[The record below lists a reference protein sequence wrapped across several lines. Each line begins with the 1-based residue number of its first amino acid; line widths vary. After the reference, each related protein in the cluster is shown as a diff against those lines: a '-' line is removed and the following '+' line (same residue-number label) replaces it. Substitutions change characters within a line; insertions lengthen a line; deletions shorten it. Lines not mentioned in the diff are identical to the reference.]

1 MNIPGN
7 PHPNTFVK
15 NLRRSALVYGLYA
28 LAILSLSGCGDFFA
42 KKPTEIE
49 TREILNELSQ
59 IRENPNITNT
69 LPDLYRTPP
78 KRVATKEGVKLFY
91 FTKHHSADNLAK
103 LVKDQ
108 FCTKPVGD
116 AGKRTAIPGYDVS
129 ASPATNQLIY
139 HCPNDAEI
147 DKALNFLE
155 NIDVPPIQVNI
166 DCLILER
173 FGDVT
178 MDYET
183 SIMIENFLGQE
194 ITIGEARGEFTSG
207 VLDELA
213 PAFPGASLREETRS
227 TFGLDFGYWID
238 KGVPGHQV
246 RAVIDMLISRGYLK
260 ILLNPTLET
269 VNGKEATVTIRDFAP
284 YEKIVT
290 GQAGPDAAYN
300 LTDYKW
306 VEDTLTVT
314 PSVFSDG
321 SIGLKT
327 SITIG
332 SKSKP
337 EGVVQASIITERSIK
352 VAENRIPPGQSLVI
366 GGMRK
371 SEKRSVIRGV
381 PFFKDLPII
390 GALFSSKDFEE
401 KATEIIFILTPS
413 ISSGGRE
420 YAEMAEFVRQKHA
433 SPEVKGGIE
442 GVLDDPFGT
451 EAYTEH
457 VEEKASKAEL
467 ERFKADLEK
476 AEAQEELG
484 KMKEMLIDKAY
495 EVFEEKRK
503 AESAGKEARLAQEA
517 AQKAREEAQKARQEQ
532 EKTRAEAEKVRADAE
547 KARTEAQKAKQ
558 QYEQATQEA
567 KKTLEESEKKNKF

>member
-1 MNIPGN
+1 MNICRN
-7 PHPNTFVK
+7 PHPNIFVK
-15 NLRRSALVYGLYA
+15 NLRRLASVYGLGA
-28 LAILSLSGCGDFFA
+28 LAIMALSGCGDFFA
-42 KKPTEIE
+42 KKPAEIQA
-49 TREILNELSQ
+49 REIMAEISQ
-59 IRENPNITNT
+59 VRENPNITNT

-78 KRVATKEGVKLFY
+78 KRIAVKDGVKLFY

-103 LVKDQ
+103 LIKDQ

-116 AGKRTAIPGYDVS
+116 AGKRTVVPGYDVS
-129 ASPATNQLIY
+129 PSPDTNQLIV

-147 DKALNFLE
+147 DKVLEFLE
-155 NIDVPPIQVNI
+155 NVDVPPIQVNI

-178 MDYET
+178 MDWET
-183 SIMIENFLGQE
+183 SIQIDNFLGE
-194 ITIGEARGEFTSG
+194 KITFGGKTDSSNN
-207 VLDELA
+207 LL
-213 PAFPGASLREETRS
+213 PAFPGASLRESERS
-227 TFGLDFGYWID
+227 TFGLDFGYWGSRGIT
-238 KGVPGHQV
+238 GHEFRFIV
-246 RAVIDMLISRGYLK
+246 DILESRGYLK

-269 VNGKEATVTIRDFAP
+269 VNGKKATLSIRDFAP
-284 YEKIVT
+284 LEQVVT
-290 GQAGPDAAYN
+290 SSKQILPYN
-300 LTDYKW
+300 VTKYQW

-314 PSVFSDG
+314 PYVFSDG

-327 SITIG
+327 DIKIG

-352 VAENRIPPGQSLVI
+352 IEENRIPPGQSLVI

-371 SEKRSVIRGV
+371 SEKRDVVRGV

-390 GALFSSKDFEE
+390 GMLFSSRDFEE

-413 ISSGGRE
+413 ISSGGVEHAKVVEEIRK
-420 YAEMAEFVRQKHA
+420 KHA
-433 SPEVKGGIE
+433 SPEVEGGFE
-442 GVLDDPFGT
+442 KVFTDPFGT
-451 EAYTEH
+451 TAYTEH
-457 VEEKASKAEL
+457 MEEKTTQAEL

-503 AESAGKEARLAQEA
+503 AEKAGKDARLAQ
-517 AQKAREEAQKARQEQ
+517 EEAQKARQAQEQ
-532 EKTRAEAEKVRADAE
+532 TRAEAEKA
-547 KARTEAQKAKQ
+547 KARAQKAQAEAQKAKQ
-558 QYEQATQEA
+558 QFEQATLNA
-567 KKTLEESEKKNKF
+567 KKVLEDSEKKE